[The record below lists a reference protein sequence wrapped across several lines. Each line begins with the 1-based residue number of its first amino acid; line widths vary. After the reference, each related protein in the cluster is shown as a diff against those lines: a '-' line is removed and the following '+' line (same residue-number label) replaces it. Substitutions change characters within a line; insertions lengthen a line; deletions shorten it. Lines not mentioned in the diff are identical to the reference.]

1 MSKPSK
7 HLADQLAAAVAPIS
21 GETAPTKAVA
31 KTLRQLAKQ
40 LTKQRGKQAKAAQ
53 EPMPLPAKQARKA
66 LAGELATALQPYLES
81 TEALDAKF
89 PKGVVKAVKR
99 LAAQLVKAR
108 RKQAKQTV
116 KQAKLTTKQV
126 VKDSQPDETAHAG
139 TTPAAK
145 VTRKPASGPSA
156 PLKTRRPAGT
166 LKRATPSAAAPTP
179 TEADNT

>member
-116 KQAKLTTKQV
+116 KQV